1 MNILVTNVCNRRCP
15 YCFAAS
21 RISTTPIGG
30 EVESGSLV
38 ISRADFDRAL
48 AFASR
53 HEPVVG
59 ILGGEPSLHPHFAE
73 LIEQTWAAGF
83 FAKVFTNGIWT
94 ETTLAAVE
102 SLAKRNSE
110 NLRLI
115 VNTNHPSIT
124 PEREHAAQRRLF
136 SRLPEHCSLSFNIHS
151 LQQELGF
158 LVDVILDHGLRRD
171 IRLGIAVPLAEQAS
185 EFIPLSDYPLTAPL
199 IMALAERCDA
209 HDIHIGFDCGFTLCM
224 FTPEQLG
231 LLQTWGADF
240 KATCGPVVDV
250 GVDLTA
256 WACFPLA
263 TLSKRVSIDAF
274 RDSQELARHF
284 EAYFESLYST
294 GALPECIDCKHL
306 KRKRCQGACA
316 AHTYRRYA

>member
-1 MNILVTNVCNRRCP
+1 MNVLITTVCNRRCP

-21 RISTTPIGG
+21 RVSNAPVNIEAEQGSPYISM
-30 EVESGSLV
+30 
-38 ISRADFDRAL
+38 ADFDRAL
-48 AFASR
+48 RFNSK

-59 ILGGEPSLHPHFAE
+59 ILGGEPSLHPQFAG

-83 FAKVFTNGIWT
+83 CAKVFTNGVWAEKT
-94 ETTLAAVE
+94 VEAVE
-102 SLAKRNSE
+102 SLPGRTQK

-115 VNTNHPSIT
+115 VNTNHPDIT
-124 PEREHAAQRRLF
+124 PEKERIAQERLF

-151 LQQELGF
+151 LEQELGF
-158 LVDVILDHGLRRD
+158 LVDIILKHGMVKD
-171 IRLGIAVPLAEQAS
+171 IRLGMAAPLAEQAS
-185 EFIPLSDYPLTAPL
+185 EFIPVSDYQQTAPL
-199 IMALAERCDA
+199 IMALAQRCDE
-209 HDIHIGFDCGFTLCM
+209 HNIHVGFDCGFTLCM

-240 KATCGPVVDV
+240 KAVCGPVVDV

-263 TLSKRVSIDAF
+263 TLSKSVSIDEF
-274 RDSQELARHF
+274 RDSRALSEHF
-284 EAYFESLYST
+284 EEYFESLYET

-306 KRKRCQGACA
+306 KRKRCTGGCA

>member
-1 MNILVTNVCNRRCP
+1 MNILVTTVCNRRCP

-21 RISTTPIGG
+21 RISKAQENVADGQ
-30 EVESGSLV
+30 GSPY
-38 ISRADFDRAL
+38 ISAANFDRAL
-48 AFASR
+48 AFAAK

-59 ILGGEPSLHPHFAE
+59 ILGGEPSLHPQFSG

-83 FAKVFTNGIWT
+83 HAKVFTNGIWT
-94 ETTLAAVE
+94 EKTLAAVE
-102 SLAKRNSE
+102 NLPGRTSE

-115 VNTNHPSIT
+115 INTNHPDIT
-124 PEREHAAQRRLF
+124 PGQENAAQQRLF

-158 LVDVILDHGLRRD
+158 LVDVILNHGLRHD
-171 IRLGIAVPLAEQAS
+171 IRLGIAAPLAEQAS
-185 EFIPLSDYPLTAPL
+185 EFIPVSDYPQTAPL

-263 TLSKRVSIDAF
+263 TLCKSVSIDEF
-274 RDSQELARHF
+274 RDSSDLSRHF
-284 EAYFESLYST
+284 EEYFDSLYST
-294 GALPECIDCKHL
+294 GALPECLDCRHL

>member
-1 MNILVTNVCNRRCP
+1 MNILVTTACNRRCP

-21 RISTTPIGG
+21 RISNARVNMEG
-30 EVESGSLV
+30 EQGSTS
-38 ISRADFDRAL
+38 ISTADFDRAL
-48 AFASR
+48 AFVSK
-53 HEPVVG
+53 HEPMVG
-59 ILGGEPSLHPHFAE
+59 ILGGEPSLHPHFSG
-73 LIEQTWAAGF
+73 LIERTWAAGF
-83 FAKVFTNGIWT
+83 CAKVFTNGIWT

-102 SLAKRNSE
+102 SLAGRTPE

-115 VNTNHPSIT
+115 VNTNHPDIT
-124 PEREHAAQRRLF
+124 PGKESAAQQRLF

-158 LVDVILDHGLRRD
+158 LVDVILHHGLRRD
-171 IRLGIAVPLAEQAS
+171 IRLGIAAPLAEQAS
-185 EFIPLSDYPLTAPL
+185 EFIPVSDYPQTTPL

-209 HDIHIGFDCGFTLCM
+209 HNIHIGFDCGFTLCM
-224 FTPEQLG
+224 FTPEHLG

-263 TLSKRVSIDAF
+263 TLCKSVSIDEF
-274 RDSQELARHF
+274 RDSRELSKHF
-284 EAYFESLYST
+284 EEYFESLYST

-306 KRKRCQGACA
+306 KRKRCNGACA

>member
-1 MNILVTNVCNRRCP
+1 MNVLVTSVCNRRCP

-21 RISTTPIGG
+21 RVSDAKPDVERAQGSSTISM
-30 EVESGSLV
+30 
-38 ISRADFDRAL
+38 ADFDRAL
-48 AFASR
+48 AFASK

-59 ILGGEPSLHPHFAE
+59 ILGGEPSLHPQFSQ
-73 LIEQTWAAGF
+73 LIERTWAAGF
-83 FAKVFTNGIWT
+83 RTKVFTNGIWT
-94 ETTLAAVE
+94 EATLVAVE
-102 SLAKRNSE
+102 GLAERTPE

-115 VNTNHPSIT
+115 VNTNHPDIT
-124 PEREHAAQRRLF
+124 PQRERVAQQGLF

-151 LQQELGF
+151 LRQELGF
-158 LVDVILDHGLRRD
+158 LVDVILSHGLRRD
-171 IRLGIAVPLAEQAS
+171 IRLGIAAPLAEQAS
-185 EFIPLSDYPLTAPL
+185 EFIPVSDYPKTAPL

-224 FTPEQLG
+224 FAPEQLG

-240 KATCGPVVDV
+240 KATCGPVIDI

-263 TLSKRVSIDAF
+263 TLCKSVSIDEF
-274 RDSQELARHF
+274 RDSHELSNYFAD
-284 EAYFESLYST
+284 YFESLYST
-294 GALPECIDCKHL
+294 GALTECIDCKHL
-306 KRKRCQGACA
+306 KRKRCKGACA

>member
-1 MNILVTNVCNRRCP
+1 VSVDNLDQVALTG
-15 YCFAAS
+15 ALEAEQGS
-21 RISTTPIGG
+21 STIS
-30 EVESGSLV
+30 L
-38 ISRADFDRAL
+38 ADFDRAL
-48 AFASR
+48 AFSSK

-59 ILGGEPSLHPHFAE
+59 ILGGEPSLHPHFSA
-73 LIEQTWAAGF
+73 LIERTWAAGF
-83 FAKVFTNGIWT
+83 CAKVFTNGIWT

-102 SLAKRNSE
+102 GLAGRTPD

-115 VNTNHPSIT
+115 VNTNHPDIT
-124 PEREHAAQRRLF
+124 PQTESAAQQRLF
-136 SRLPEHCSLSFNIHS
+136 SRLPEHCGLSFNIHS

-158 LVDVILDHGLRRD
+158 LVDVILNHGLRRD
-171 IRLGIAVPLAEQAS
+171 IRLGIAAPLAEQAS
-185 EFIPLSDYPLTAPL
+185 EFIPVSDYPQTVPL

-240 KATCGPVVDV
+240 QAICGPVVDV

-263 TLSKRVSIDAF
+263 TLCRSVSIDAF
-274 RDSQELARHF
+274 RDSRELSKHF
-284 EAYFESLYST
+284 EEYFESLYST
-294 GALPECIDCKHL
+294 GALPECIDCRHL
-306 KRKRCQGACA
+306 RRKRCKGACA
-316 AHTYRRYA
+316 AHTYRSYA